1 MTTQQGEADC
11 GVGWGTEGENFS
23 GHRVLSSGDF
33 TGLVVI
39 IIRFLKLEIIGEV
52 IMVTIQE

>member
-1 MTTQQGEADC
+1 MTTQEGEADC
-11 GVGWGTEGENFS
+11 GVGWGTEGENFT

-39 IIRFLKLEIIGEV
+39 IIKFLKLEIIGEV